1 MHGFKKDYDAPP
13 SKLSEHP
20 PSSLKSKPYRSIIV
34 GWWLEQNL
42 EFGKFDDG
50 GEWLVGFRSC
60 LKEGDLHELDLEHL
74 EELTAWHE
82 EQEMEM
88 ERERQREK
96 EKENRGGAEMQPLA
110 GLSSLTM

>member
-1 MHGFKKDYDAPP
+1 MIA
-13 SKLSEHP
+13 
-20 PSSLKSKPYRSIIV
+20 
-34 GWWLEQNL
+34 GWWLEQNP
-42 EFGKFDDG
+42 EFGRFDDG
-50 GEWLVGFRSC
+50 GEWLVGFRSR

-96 EKENRGGAEMQPLA
+96 EKENRGGAETQPLA
-110 GLSSLTM
+110 GPSSLMM